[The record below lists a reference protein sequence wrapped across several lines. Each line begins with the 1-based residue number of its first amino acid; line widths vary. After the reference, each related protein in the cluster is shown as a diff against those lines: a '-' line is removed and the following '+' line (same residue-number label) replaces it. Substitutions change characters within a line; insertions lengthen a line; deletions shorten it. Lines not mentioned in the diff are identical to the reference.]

1 MSTSKNIGK
10 VNRECTRD
18 GCKVVPKKKEDT
30 TCSKH
35 RPKKP
40 RMTCSVDE
48 CKTFV
53 NKGGDGLCAKHRR
66 QNTKPNAT
74 KANAAKEQKAKEQK
88 AKEQKAEDG
97 DDICQHC
104 KFVHDFCFC
113 YREHTLISKAKANSK
128 KFASFHTVRYN
139 EVDDDEDTTTN
150 KKAKKFAS
158 FHTVRYNEVDDD
170 EDTTTNKKAKKFA
183 SFHTV
188 RYNEVDDDED
198 TTTNKKA
205 KKFASFHTVRYNE
218 VDDDEENSNSIQMNV
233 VNKKVKTVESNG
245 NVNVFETKTITSK
258 YNLNDYDSIA
268 NLEMK
273 TTLHTDSILF
283 FQGEFEKRGCKI
295 EKEGLQ
301 SIIDMV
307 MDHDISTSPAG
318 LSILQL
324 LEGVRTST
332 YK

>member
-1 MSTSKNIGK
+1 
-10 VNRECTRD
+10 
-18 GCKVVPKKKEDT
+18 
-30 TCSKH
+30 
-35 RPKKP
+35 
-40 RMTCSVDE
+40 
-48 CKTFV
+48 
-53 NKGGDGLCAKHRR
+53 
-66 QNTKPNAT
+66 
-74 KANAAKEQKAKEQK
+74 
-88 AKEQKAEDG
+88 
-97 DDICQHC
+97 
-104 KFVHDFCFC
+104 
-113 YREHTLISKAKANSK
+113 
-128 KFASFHTVRYN
+128 
-139 EVDDDEDTTTN
+139 
-150 KKAKKFAS
+150 
-158 FHTVRYNEVDDD
+158 
-170 EDTTTNKKAKKFA
+170 
-183 SFHTV
+183 
-188 RYNEVDDDED
+188 
-198 TTTNKKA
+198 
-205 KKFASFHTVRYNE
+205 
-218 VDDDEENSNSIQMNV
+218 MNV

>member
-170 EDTTTNKKAKKFA
+170 E
-183 SFHTV
+183 
-188 RYNEVDDDED
+188 
-198 TTTNKKA
+198 
-205 KKFASFHTVRYNE
+205 
-218 VDDDEENSNSIQMNV
+218 ENSNSIQMNV

-307 MDHDISTSPAG
+307 MDRDISTSPAG

>member
-88 AKEQKAEDG
+88 AEDG

-113 YREHTLISKAKANSK
+113 YREHTLISKAKANS
-128 KFASFHTVRYN
+128 
-139 EVDDDEDTTTN
+139 
-150 KKAKKFAS
+150 
-158 FHTVRYNEVDDD
+158 
-170 EDTTTNKKAKKFA
+170 KKFA

>member
-170 EDTTTNKKAKKFA
+170 E
-183 SFHTV
+183 
-188 RYNEVDDDED
+188 
-198 TTTNKKA
+198 
-205 KKFASFHTVRYNE
+205 
-218 VDDDEENSNSIQMNV
+218 ENSNSIQMNV

>member
-74 KANAAKEQKAKEQK
+74 KANAAKKQKAKEQK

-113 YREHTLISKAKANSK
+113 YREHTLISKAKANS
-128 KFASFHTVRYN
+128 
-139 EVDDDEDTTTN
+139 
-150 KKAKKFAS
+150 
-158 FHTVRYNEVDDD
+158 
-170 EDTTTNKKAKKFA
+170 KKFA

>member
-74 KANAAKEQKAKEQK
+74 KANAAKKQKAKEQKAKEQK

-113 YREHTLISKAKANSK
+113 YREHTLISKAKANS
-128 KFASFHTVRYN
+128 
-139 EVDDDEDTTTN
+139 
-150 KKAKKFAS
+150 
-158 FHTVRYNEVDDD
+158 
-170 EDTTTNKKAKKFA
+170 KKFA